1 MLEDDI
7 RYEVVSGQI
16 IEGLMQE
23 AVLLRFQVRPY
34 APGSTPAP
42 NGEVL
47 ELVLDLSLAERL
59 AEVLAYLSGST
70 SESPDS
76 EVEGQHE
83 F

>member
-16 IEGLMQE
+16 IESLMPE
-23 AVLLRFQVRPY
+23 VVLLRFQVRPY
-34 APGSTPAP
+34 VPGSTPAP

-70 SESPDS
+70 SEPPDF
-76 EVEGQHE
+76 EIEGQHE